1 MSPILQDYSKRE
13 SYDEYSDPNGFN
25 RWMKRTILI
34 ASLAGAAALAIL
46 LIVRGCSGK
55 APGEPSPGK
64 KAMQQKT
71 ERAVPDLKNP
81 VRQAVRPFGR
91 NSSLPL
97 GRESLNAG
105 AIDLATFNPVND
117 LIHFDDP
124 RVWFE
129 SDHDSGDETDNDH
142 LLHRAMEWP
151 LRRLVNLVERKG
163 GKLKIQDT
171 YRSADTNRIH
181 MERSLHCE
189 GRAIDLTS
197 ENLSL
202 GELAALCWQAGFDY
216 VLYEA
221 PKRSGEHIHASV
233 RRDHDSLPFEQPGF
247 ALQPPSGGKK

>member
-1 MSPILQDYSKRE
+1 MSPILQNFPKRE

-25 RWMKRTILI
+25 HWMKRAVII
-34 ASLAGAAALAIL
+34 AALIGAVVLVVL

-55 APGEPSPGK
+55 TPDAPTPQRGEKP
-64 KAMQQKT
+64 QKT
-71 ERAVPDLKNP
+71 ARAAPDLKNP
-81 VRQAVRPFGR
+81 VRPAVRSFGR

-117 LIHFDDP
+117 LIHFEDP

-129 SDHDSGDETDNDH
+129 SDHDTDDETDNDH

-151 LRRLVNLVERKG
+151 LRRLVNLVEQKG

-171 YRSADTNRIH
+171 YRSADTNKIH
-181 MERSLHCE
+181 TERSLHCE

-202 GELAALCWQAGFDY
+202 SELANLCWQAGFDY

-221 PKRSGEHIHASV
+221 PKRSGEHIHTSV
-233 RRDHDSLPFEQPGF
+233 RREHDTLPFEQPGF
-247 ALQPPSGGKK
+247 SLQKQPSEKK

>member
-1 MSPILQDYSKRE
+1 MSPILQDFPKRE

-25 RWMKRTILI
+25 RWMKRAVLI
-34 ASLAGAAALAIL
+34 ASLIGAVALVVL

-55 APGEPSPGK
+55 TPGDPAVK
-64 KAMQQKT
+64 KEVKQTKSD
-71 ERAVPDLKNP
+71 RAVPDLKNP
-81 VRQAVRPFGR
+81 VRPAVRSFGR
-91 NSSLPL
+91 NSSQPL
-97 GRESLNAG
+97 GRESLNSG

-129 SDHDSGDETDNDH
+129 SDHDTDDETDNDH

-151 LRRLVNLVERKG
+151 LRRLVNLVEQKG

-171 YRSADTNRIH
+171 YRSANTNRIH

-202 GELAALCWQAGFDY
+202 SDLANLCWQAGFDY

-233 RRDHDSLPFEQPGF
+233 RRDHDTLPFEQPGF
-247 ALQPPSGGKK
+247 TLEKK